1 MMCARA
7 GVRVELCTLPKIL
20 FLFPLTLH
28 LPTMYSWTFGALGEG
43 VREGDGGCCLYL
55 TGIDVFGSVS
65 LREPTCMVCT
75 VCIWRCTVNT
85 QGFVWMFLCAIYKCS
100 FIHSLLHSFVRGDLS
115 LIPAFK

>member
-1 MMCARA
+1 MCARA

-28 LPTMYSWTFGALGEG
+28 LPAMYSWTFGALGEG
-43 VREGDGGCCLYL
+43 CLYL
-55 TGIDVFGSVS
+55 IGTDVFGSVS

-75 VCIWRCTVNT
+75 VCIWRRTVNT

-100 FIHSLLHSFVRGDLS
+100 FIHSLIHSFVRGDLS